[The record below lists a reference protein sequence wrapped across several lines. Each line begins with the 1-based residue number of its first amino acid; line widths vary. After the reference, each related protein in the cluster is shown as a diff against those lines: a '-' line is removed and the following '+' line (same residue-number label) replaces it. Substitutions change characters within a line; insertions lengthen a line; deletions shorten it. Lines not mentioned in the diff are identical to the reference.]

1 MKVKFHYKKN
11 SYGPL
16 KWRAHAV
23 VPEIVE
29 GRTQQVMISSG
40 LCLFKWGAR
49 RELRKF
55 VRQHI
60 NSGNR
65 NEHHE
70 ELVDV

>member
-1 MKVKFHYKKN
+1 MKVKFHYTKN
-11 SYGPL
+11 SYGTL

-49 RELRKF
+49 SELRRL
-55 VRQHI
+55 VTQHI
-60 NSGNR
+60 SSGNR
-65 NEHHE
+65 KEHHE
-70 ELVDV
+70 EIVNV